1 MVVVLVL
8 VVVLLTMVVEAAE
21 EEEEEEYRR
30 NNNAAAVVAQHVL
43 VLPPPLPPNIRLDND
58 VDIANITLSLSFA
71 LFLSSLLFKRQGV
84 FLVSL
89 NQSCVSSAV
98 TN

>member
-1 MVVVLVL
+1 MVV
-8 VVVLLTMVVEAAE
+8 VVVLLTIVVKAAE

-30 NNNAAAVVAQHVL
+30 NNNAAAVVAQQHVL